1 MQLPRYMHRDFVECT
16 SDNSFSCR
24 QKAPMKDR
32 IGLGMR
38 KGNLAKDATLDLHDL
53 LLEGLVGI

>member
-1 MQLPRYMHRDFVECT
+1 
-16 SDNSFSCR
+16 
-24 QKAPMKDR
+24 MKDR